1 MAYDAPAMIKF
12 DTKFPPLLTEVLALE
27 YVFDDE
33 DETGIDFEP
42 YEKFRSPKET
52 KAWILEWTG
61 NKKLAGAEYRLFG
74 LDGTGGQAAIWV
86 ARPGEDLLA
95 QPIVFFGSEG
105 ELGVVANDFAD
116 YLWLLADGIGP
127 KEAVGYGADGSEP
140 NEQFAAF
147 ATKHALEAKK
157 SGAAVLARVKE
168 AFPTFEDDF
177 VALCRH

>member
-1 MAYDAPAMIKF
+1 MIKF
-12 DTKFPPLLTEVLALE
+12 DTTFPPLLAEVLALE
-27 YVFDDE
+27 YVYEEE

-42 YEKFRSPKET
+42 YAKFQSPKET
-52 KAWILEWTG
+52 KAWIVAWTG

-74 LDGTGGQAAIWV
+74 MDGTGGQAAIWI

-116 YLWLLADGIGP
+116 YLWLLAEGIGP
-127 KEAVGYGADGSEP
+127 MEAVGYGADDSEP
-140 NEQFAAF
+140 NEQFADF
-147 ATKHALEAKK
+147 AKTHAPDAKK
-157 SGAAVLARVKE
+157 SGAEVLARVKE

-177 VALCRH
+177 VALCRHD